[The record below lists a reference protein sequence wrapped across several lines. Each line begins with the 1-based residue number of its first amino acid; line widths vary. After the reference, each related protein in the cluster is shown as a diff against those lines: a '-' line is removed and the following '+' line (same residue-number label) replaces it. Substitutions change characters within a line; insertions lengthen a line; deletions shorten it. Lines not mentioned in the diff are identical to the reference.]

1 MPLTSIV
8 IICLRIYAL
17 NWFVYGVIQVAGLMS
32 SGRGSWGMSGDYSV
46 LWTSLLPLVGGILIW
61 MWSRTIARWV
71 TPRPDS
77 TVQLGGLTAQDLYS
91 FAFVF
96 LGLYFVLTSIPSVI
110 NSAYF
115 AAVQAHK
122 EPDAAER
129 SRYYYD
135 LTYYVLTLVAG
146 AICLILA
153 PRFAK
158 KLANAHGKERTVA
171 SVQSGTAESG
181 HGGGSTGAV

>member
-17 NWFVYGVIQVAGLMS
+17 NWFVYGVIEMAGLIS
-32 SGRGSWGMSGDYSV
+32 SGRGSRGISADYSI
-46 LWTSLLPLVGGILIW
+46 LWTSLLPVVGGLLIW

-96 LGLYFVLTSIPSVI
+96 LGLYFVLNSIPSVI
-110 NSAYF
+110 NFAYF
-115 AAVQAHK
+115 AAVQAH
-122 EPDAAER
+122 DTGER
-129 SRYYYD
+129 PRYFYD
-135 LTYYVLTLVAG
+135 LSYHVLTLIAG
-146 AICLILA
+146 AVCLILA

-158 KLANAHGKERTVA
+158 KLANAHNKGPTVA
-171 SVQSGTAESG
+171 SVPGGTAESG
-181 HGGGSTGAV
+181 HGGGSGGAV